1 LRVKKQAQNYVWKG
15 NQLFFQ
21 NMMVLK
27 LDEKKDIV
35 LEMHREVGH
44 FGEQR
49 TFVEIC
55 KWYYWHNRTK
65 QVKANGKACKKC

>member
-1 LRVKKQAQNYVWKG
+1 
-15 NQLFFQ
+15 
-21 NMMVLK
+21 MMVLK